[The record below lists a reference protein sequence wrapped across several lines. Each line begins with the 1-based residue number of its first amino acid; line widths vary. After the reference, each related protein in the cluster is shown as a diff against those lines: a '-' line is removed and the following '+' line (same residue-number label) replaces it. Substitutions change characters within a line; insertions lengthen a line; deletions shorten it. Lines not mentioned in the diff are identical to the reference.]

1 MLYTDAKSPQVL
13 VKVNGI
19 DGVCPNFNCDY
30 LYVEPAGEITAQ
42 ALSGNDLTIAG
53 TNLPTTN
60 VVVRL
65 ANSKCTTVSATAT

>member
-1 MLYTDAKSPQVL
+1 ML

-42 ALSGNDLTIAG
+42 ALNGNDLTIDG

-65 ANSKCTTVSATAT
+65 ANS